1 MEYKNLKMLRILFLK
16 IWVFHI
22 FVFYNIYGF
31 LLIDKAIW
39 VSRNTLDMI
48 LIFLTLPV
56 GGILGINDHFVLFF
70 IFPIVIMAL
79 LLKYTHFSFYKSY
92 VISIVSGHVI
102 RVSIQYILYPY
113 ENLIYTEINDKLTA
127 FLYLIISLILTA
139 LLNYFVF
146 HKNYKRLEFN

>member
-1 MEYKNLKMLRILFLK
+1 MLRILFLK

-92 VISIVSGHVI
+92 VISIVSVHLI
-102 RVSIQYILYPY
+102 RISIQFILYPY
-113 ENLIYTEINDKLTA
+113 EDLIYTKIDGRLIA
-127 FLYLIISLILTA
+127 FLYLILSLFVTA
-139 LLNYFVF
+139 LLNYIVF
-146 HKNYKRLEFN
+146 RKNYKRLDYN